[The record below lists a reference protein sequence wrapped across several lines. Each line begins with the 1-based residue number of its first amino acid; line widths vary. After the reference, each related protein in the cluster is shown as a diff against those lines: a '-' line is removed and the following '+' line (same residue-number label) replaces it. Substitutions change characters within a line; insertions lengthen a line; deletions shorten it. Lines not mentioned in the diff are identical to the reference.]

1 MKDLITDSFLIVTLK
16 LLLCPAILLPHL
28 VFLEQTNLQVH
39 FKKQL
44 LVYSWLIGYSDP
56 AAGHPLNKIQ
66 WKSNHYLLHPLS
78 STNKCILFNYA
89 IFKLQKLIKE
99 TSSIFRP
106 KIQQWF
112 NAW

>member
-44 LVYSWLIGYSDP
+44 LVYS
-56 AAGHPLNKIQ
+56 
-66 WKSNHYLLHPLS
+66 
-78 STNKCILFNYA
+78 
-89 IFKLQKLIKE
+89 
-99 TSSIFRP
+99 
-106 KIQQWF
+106 
-112 NAW
+112 